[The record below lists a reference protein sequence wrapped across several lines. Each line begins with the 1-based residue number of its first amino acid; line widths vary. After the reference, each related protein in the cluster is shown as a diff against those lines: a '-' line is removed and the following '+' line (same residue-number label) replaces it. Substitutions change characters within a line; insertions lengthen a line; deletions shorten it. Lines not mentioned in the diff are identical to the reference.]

1 MPIID
6 INSSIIN
13 KLLLF
18 VLKIYYLV
26 IINEISIICFYLF
39 RISRF
44 CTQYFIIYA
53 Y

>member
-18 VLKIYYLV
+18 LKIYYLV
-26 IINEISIICFYLF
+26 IVNEIFIIYFYLF

-44 CTQYFIIYA
+44 YTQYFIIYA